1 MSNILDITNP
11 TAPSAVYT
19 TATTLLSNIV
29 PGQDSSLTQKLK
41 LLATLAKSN
50 LEYIPNTVNPG
61 FSYQYA
67 FGTVRNNTNVTMDNI
82 GGLLFQRTTGLAS
95 TAIASQLGVP
105 QVAQIGQ
112 SLIQSSENYNQGFIY
127 TSVPFTNLNKLP
139 GILYQDFRSRKG
151 YSTRTATAIR
161 LDGSAAIARSIG
173 SGFGSDYTGA
183 PKSYWRAG
191 AYAAASAA
199 PGGAYSVFNRD
210 AAGPFGYGWGDHG
223 NIYALRNDFTATS
236 HVATRW
242 VEEKWQP
249 IKNPLAQATPFR
261 GDRVQVIDYRKGV
274 DLTKIYQWK
283 TTVFGMAVDKL
294 GITQDFIKFFFTGPN
309 LSPGLNKTTAIGG
322 NEKLADD
329 AIVFRATID
338 SVSDSFSPSWTP
350 VTMIGRADPNYHY
363 TSYSRNVTIG
373 FTVYA
378 TDRDEMKPIW
388 RKLNALAGYTAPTY
402 NENDIS
408 MEGPWIRFTLGDLF
422 FQQAAVIS
430 SLTYTLHDTNTTW
443 EINIED
449 DPEMMQAPKKIS
461 VSMTLN
467 IVTNELPQKG
477 GKFYTLAKTF
487 EDDDQAKDG
496 NDNWLS
502 DMKKNPVRPPEV
514 INNTNPD
521 DSIFGQ
527 LNPGDTEVPEGFKS
541 DTISLFTDSVS

>member
-29 PGQDSSLTQKLK
+29 PGQALVQKLK
-41 LLATLAKSN
+41 PLATLAKSN

-161 LDGSAAIARSIG
+161 LDGAAAIARSIG
-173 SGFGSDYTGA
+173 SGTGA
-183 PKSYWRAG
+183 KSYWRAG

-210 AAGPFGYGWGDHG
+210 AGGKFGYGWGDHG

-242 VEEKWQP
+242 VNNKWKP

-309 LSPGLNKTTAIGG
+309 LSPGLNNTTAIGG

-338 SVSDSFSPSWTP
+338 SVSDSFSPSWIP

-388 RKLNALAGYTAPTY
+388 RKLNALAGYTAPSY
-402 NENDIS
+402 NKDDIS

-430 SLTYTLHDTNTTW
+430 SLTYTLHDGDTTW

-477 GKFYTLAKTF
+477 GKFYTLAKRF
-487 EDDDQAKDG
+487 NDDDQALDG

-502 DMKKNPVRPPEV
+502 DMKKNPAPPP
-514 INNTNPD
+514 TG
-521 DSIFGQ
+521 SG
-527 LNPGDTEVPEGFKS
+527 S
-541 DTISLFTDSVS
+541 

>member
-1 MSNILDITNP
+1 MSTILDITNP

-19 TATTLLSNIV
+19 VTQPVSNTIFV
-29 PGQDSSLTQKLK
+29 GTQIGNQQIKSF
-41 LLATLAKSN
+41 AAKDPK
-50 LEYIPNTVNPG
+50 YIPNTVNPG

-95 TAIASQLGVP
+95 TAIASQLGIP

-112 SLIQSSENYNQGFIY
+112 SFIQSSENYNQGFIY
-127 TSVPFTNLNKLP
+127 TSVPFTNLNKLS

-161 LDGSAAIARSIG
+161 LDGAAAIARSIG

-183 PKSYWRAG
+183 AKSYWRAG

-210 AAGPFGYGWGDHG
+210 ANGKFGYGWGDHG

-242 VEEKWQP
+242 DSVNNKWQP
-249 IKNPLAQATPFR
+249 ILNPLAQATPFR
-261 GDRVQVIDYRKGV
+261 GDRVQVIDYRKSV
-274 DLTKIYQWK
+274 KLDKIYQWK
-283 TTVFGMAVDKL
+283 PTIFGMAVDAL
-294 GITQDFIKFFFTGPN
+294 GQTQDFIKFFFTGPN
-309 LSPGLNKTTAIGG
+309 LSPGQNQAPGETRDNTVG
-322 NEKLADD
+322 ADD

-338 SVSDSFSPSWTP
+338 SVTDTFSPSWTP

-363 TSYSRNVTIG
+363 TSYSRSVSINFI
-373 FTVYA
+373 VYA

-402 NENDIS
+402 NGNDIS
-408 MEGPWIRFTLGDLF
+408 LEGPWIRFTLGDLF
-422 FQQAAVIS
+422 FQQAAVIT
-430 SLTYTLHDTNTTW
+430 SLTYTLHDGDTTW
-443 EINIED
+443 EINIEG
-449 DPEMMQAPKKIS
+449 DPEMMQAPKKITVNMS
-461 VSMTLN
+461 LN

-487 EDDDQAKDG
+487 DDNDQAKDR

-502 DMKKNPVRPPEV
+502 DMKKNLVRPLTSEQLAALKFV
-514 INNTNPD
+514 SNN
-521 DSIFGQ
+521 S
-527 LNPGDTEVPEGFKS
+527 S
-541 DTISLFTDSVS
+541 R

>member
-19 TATTLLSNIV
+19 TATSLYNIV
-29 PGQDSSLTQKLK
+29 PGQAPSSVQKLN
-41 LLATLAKSN
+41 TLGLVSTSN
-50 LEYIPNTVNPG
+50 LKYITNTVTPG

-173 SGFGSDYTGA
+173 SGLA
-183 PKSYWRAG
+183 KSYWRAG

-210 AAGPFGYGWGDHG
+210 AGRKFGYGWGDHG

-242 VEEKWQP
+242 KGNKWRP
-249 IKNPLAQATPFR
+249 ILNPLAQATPFR
-261 GDRVQVIDYRKGV
+261 GDRVQVIDYRKEV
-274 DLTKIYQWK
+274 DLNKIYQWK
-283 TTVFGMAVDKL
+283 PTVFGMDVDKL
-294 GITQDFIKFFFTGPN
+294 GITQDFIKFFFTGPK
-309 LSPGLNKTTAIGG
+309 LSPGQNKNSGDNTAL
-322 NEKLADD
+322 EDD

-338 SVSDSFSPSWTP
+338 SVSDTFSPQWTP

-363 TSYSRNVTIG
+363 TAYSRNVNIN
-373 FTVYA
+373 FIVYA

-388 RKLNALAGYTAPTY
+388 RKLNALAGYTAPAY
-402 NENDIS
+402 NANDIS

-422 FQQAAVIS
+422 FQQAAVIT
-430 SLTYTLHDTNTTW
+430 SLTYTLHDGNTTW

-461 VSMTLN
+461 VNMGLN

-487 EDDDQAKDG
+487 NPDDQAKDG

-502 DMKKNPVRPPEV
+502 DMEKNLKAPPDKNDS
-514 INNTNPD
+514 NNSSE
-521 DSIFGQ
+521 DSTLSQ
-527 LNPGDTEVPEGFKS
+527 LNPGTTQVTDITTDAEDSFTN
-541 DTISLFTDSVS
+541 DISYS

>member
-1 MSNILDITNP
+1 MSTILDITNP

-29 PGQDSSLTQKLK
+29 PGQSPSLVQKLNT
-41 LLATLAKSN
+41 LATLAKSN

-95 TAIASQLGVP
+95 TAIASQLGIP

-151 YSTRTATAIR
+151 YSARTATAIR
-161 LDGSAAIARSIG
+161 LDGAAAIARSIG
-173 SGFGSDYTGA
+173 SGLGA
-183 PKSYWRAG
+183 KSYWRAG

-210 AAGPFGYGWGDHG
+210 ANEKFGYGWGDHG

-242 VEEKWQP
+242 DSTKWQP
-249 IKNPLAQATPFR
+249 IRNPLAQATPFR
-261 GDRVQVIDYRKGV
+261 GDRVQVIDYRQKV

-283 TTVFGMAVDKL
+283 QTIFGMQTDNL
-294 GITQDFIKFFFTGPN
+294 GKTQDFIKFFFTGPK
-309 LSPGLNKTTAIGG
+309 LSPRLNNTPSVGGDTAIS
-322 NEKLADD
+322 DD

-338 SVSDSFSPSWTP
+338 SVSDTFSPSWTP

-363 TSYSRNVTIG
+363 TSYSRTVNIN
-373 FTVYA
+373 FIVYA

-402 NENDIS
+402 NGNDIS
-408 MEGPWIRFTLGDLF
+408 LEGPWIRFTLGDLF
-422 FQQAAVIS
+422 FQQAAVIN
-430 SLTYTLHDTNTTW
+430 SLTYTLHDGDTTW

-449 DPEMMQAPKKIS
+449 DPEMMQAPKKITVNMS
-461 VSMTLN
+461 LN
-467 IVTNELPQKG
+467 IITNELPQKG

-487 EDDDQAKDG
+487 EATDQAKDG

-502 DMKKNPVRPPEV
+502 DMKKNLTPPS
-514 INNTNPD
+514 TG
-521 DSIFGQ
+521 S
-527 LNPGDTEVPEGFKS
+527 TA
-541 DTISLFTDSVS
+541 

>member
-29 PGQDSSLTQKLK
+29 PGQGILAQKLK
-41 LLATLAKSN
+41 PLATLAKSN

-161 LDGSAAIARSIG
+161 LDGAAAIARSIG
-173 SGFGSDYTGA
+173 SGTGA
-183 PKSYWRAG
+183 KSYWRAG

-210 AAGPFGYGWGDHG
+210 AGGKFGYGWGDHG

-242 VEEKWQP
+242 NSATNEWKP

-261 GDRVQVIDYRKGV
+261 GDRVQVIDYRKQV
-274 DLTKIYQWK
+274 KLNKIYQWK
-283 TTVFGMAVDKL
+283 TNGVW
-294 GITQDFIKFFFTGPN
+294 N
-309 LSPGLNKTTAIGG
+309 GG
-322 NEKLADD
+322 
-329 AIVFRATID
+329 R
-338 SVSDSFSPSWTP
+338 
-350 VTMIGRADPNYHY
+350 
-363 TSYSRNVTIG
+363 
-373 FTVYA
+373 
-378 TDRDEMKPIW
+378 
-388 RKLNALAGYTAPTY
+388 
-402 NENDIS
+402 
-408 MEGPWIRFTLGDLF
+408 
-422 FQQAAVIS
+422 
-430 SLTYTLHDTNTTW
+430 
-443 EINIED
+443 
-449 DPEMMQAPKKIS
+449 
-461 VSMTLN
+461 
-467 IVTNELPQKG
+467 
-477 GKFYTLAKTF
+477 
-487 EDDDQAKDG
+487 
-496 NDNWLS
+496 
-502 DMKKNPVRPPEV
+502 
-514 INNTNPD
+514 
-521 DSIFGQ
+521 
-527 LNPGDTEVPEGFKS
+527 
-541 DTISLFTDSVS
+541 

>member
-11 TAPSAVYT
+11 TAPSAVIPST
-19 TATTLLSNIV
+19 KLLSGIV
-29 PGQDSSLTQKLK
+29 LGQDSSLAQKINS
-41 LLATLAKSN
+41 LATLAKPN
-50 LEYIPNTVNPG
+50 LEYVPNTVNPG

-161 LDGSAAIARSIG
+161 LDGAAAIARSIG

-242 VEEKWQP
+242 VDNKWQP

-283 TTVFGMAVDKL
+283 PTVLGMAVDKL

-309 LSPGLNKTTAIGG
+309 LSPGLNETTAIGG
-322 NEKLADD
+322 DNSLTDD

-338 SVSDSFSPSWTP
+338 SVTDTFSPSWTP

-363 TSYSRNVTIG
+363 TSYSRSVNIT

-408 MEGPWIRFTLGDLF
+408 LEGPWIRFTLGDLF
-422 FQQAAVIS
+422 FQQAAVIN
-430 SLTYTLHDTNTTW
+430 SLTYTLHDTNTNW

-461 VSMTLN
+461 VNMALN

-477 GKFYTLAKTF
+477 GKFYTLAKRF
-487 EDDDQAKDG
+487 NDDDQAIDG

-527 LNPGDTEVPEGFKS
+527 RNPGDIEVSGGFET
-541 DTISLFTDSVS
+541 DTISLFTNPVG

>member
-19 TATTLLSNIV
+19 KATTLLSNIV
-29 PGQDSSLTQKLK
+29 PGQAPSIAQKLNT
-41 LLATLAKSN
+41 LATLAKSN

-183 PKSYWRAG
+183 AKSYWRAG

-210 AAGPFGYGWGDHG
+210 AGGKFGYGWGDHG

-236 HVATRW
+236 HVAKRW
-242 VEEKWQP
+242 VDNEWKP
-249 IKNPLAQATPFR
+249 IRNPLAQATPFR
-261 GDRVQVIDYRKGV
+261 GDRVQVIDYRKEV
-274 DLTKIYQWK
+274 DLNKIYQWK
-283 TTVFGMAVDKL
+283 PTVFGMDVDNL
-294 GITQDFIKFFFTGPN
+294 GITQDFIKFFFTGPK
-309 LSPGLNKTTAIGG
+309 LSPGQNKNSG
-322 NEKLADD
+322 NNKALEDD

-338 SVSDSFSPSWTP
+338 SVTDSFSPQWTP

-363 TSYSRNVTIG
+363 TAYSRNVNVN

-402 NENDIS
+402 NANDIS

-422 FQQAAVIS
+422 FQQAAVIT
-430 SLTYTLHDTNTTW
+430 SLTYTLHDANTTW

-461 VSMTLN
+461 VNIILN

-487 EDDDQAKDG
+487 NSDDQTKDG

-502 DMKKNPVRPPEV
+502 DMEKNPVAKAD
-514 INNTNPD
+514 NNTN
-521 DSIFGQ
+521 
-527 LNPGDTEVPEGFKS
+527 S
-541 DTISLFTDSVS
+541 DTNPDTNAGGPPNELFPPNPEVSLGAKFNN

>member
-19 TATTLLSNIV
+19 TATSLYNIV
-29 PGQDSSLTQKLK
+29 PGQAPSSVQKLN
-41 LLATLAKSN
+41 TLGLVSTSN
-50 LEYIPNTVNPG
+50 LEYITNTVTPG

-95 TAIASQLGVP
+95 TAIASQLAVP

-112 SLIQSSENYNQGFIY
+112 SLIQRSENYNQGFIY

-173 SGFGSDYTGA
+173 SGLA
-183 PKSYWRAG
+183 KSYWRAG

-210 AAGPFGYGWGDHG
+210 AGGKFGAGWGDHG

-242 VEEKWQP
+242 KDDKWKP
-249 IKNPLAQATPFR
+249 ITNPLAQATPFR
-261 GDRVQVIDYRKGV
+261 GDRVQVINYRKEV
-274 DLTKIYQWK
+274 NLDKIYQWK
-283 TTVFGMAVDKL
+283 PTVFGMDVDNL
-294 GITQDFIKFFFTGPN
+294 GKTQDFIKFFFTGPN
-309 LSPGLNKTTAIGG
+309 LSPALNG
-322 NEKLADD
+322 NPETNDAKLLDD

-338 SVSDSFSPSWTP
+338 SVSDTFSPSWTP

-363 TSYSRNVTIG
+363 TAYSRNVNIN
-373 FTVYA
+373 FIVYA

-388 RKLNALAGYTAPTY
+388 RKLNALAGYTAPAY
-402 NENDIS
+402 NANDIS

-461 VSMTLN
+461 VNMGLN
-467 IVTNELPQKG
+467 IVTNELPQNG

-487 EDDDQAKDG
+487 NPDDQAKDG

-502 DMKKNPVRPPEV
+502 DMEKNLKAPPDKNDS
-514 INNTNPD
+514 NNSSE
-521 DSIFGQ
+521 DSTLSQ
-527 LNPGDTEVPEGFKS
+527 LNPGTTQVTDITTDAEDSFTN
-541 DTISLFTDSVS
+541 DISYS

>member
-19 TATTLLSNIV
+19 TATSLYNIV
-29 PGQDSSLTQKLK
+29 PGQAPSSVQKLNA
-41 LLATLAKSN
+41 LGLVSTSN
-50 LEYIPNTVNPG
+50 LEYITNTVTPG

-112 SLIQSSENYNQGFIY
+112 SLIQRSENYNQGFIY

-173 SGFGSDYTGA
+173 SGFA
-183 PKSYWRAG
+183 KSYWRAG

-210 AAGPFGYGWGDHG
+210 AGGKFGAGWGDHG

-242 VEEKWQP
+242 KDDKWKP
-249 IKNPLAQATPFR
+249 ITNPLAQATPFR
-261 GDRVQVIDYRKGV
+261 GDRVQVIDYRKRV

-283 TTVFGMAVDKL
+283 PTVFGMDVNRL

-309 LSPGLNKTTAIGG
+309 LSPALNG
-322 NEKLADD
+322 NPGATGDDESLVDD

-338 SVSDSFSPSWTP
+338 SVSDTFSPSWTP

-363 TSYSRNVTIG
+363 TAYSRNVNIN
-373 FTVYA
+373 FIVYA

-388 RKLNALAGYTAPTY
+388 RKLNALAGYTAPAY
-402 NENDIS
+402 NANDIS

-422 FQQAAVIS
+422 FQQAAVIT

-461 VSMTLN
+461 VNMGLN

-487 EDDDQAKDG
+487 NPEDNQTKDG
-496 NDNWLS
+496 SDNWLS
-502 DMKKNPVRPPEV
+502 DMEKNLKAPPDKNDS
-514 INNTNPD
+514 NNSSE
-521 DSIFGQ
+521 DSTLSQ
-527 LNPGDTEVPEGFKS
+527 LNPGTTQVTDITIDTDDSFTN
-541 DTISLFTDSVS
+541 DISYS

>member
-11 TAPSAVYT
+11 LPTVVIPST
-19 TATTLLSNIV
+19 KLLSGIV
-29 PGQDSSLTQKLK
+29 LGQDSSLAQKINS
-41 LLATLAKSN
+41 LATLAKSN
-50 LEYIPNTVNPG
+50 LEYVPNTVNPG

-161 LDGSAAIARSIG
+161 LDGAAAIARSIG
-173 SGFGSDYTGA
+173 SGPGLGA
-183 PKSYWRAG
+183 KSYWRAG

-210 AAGPFGYGWGDHG
+210 AGGKFGYGWGDHG

-242 VEEKWQP
+242 NSATNEWKP
-249 IKNPLAQATPFR
+249 IRNPLAQATPFR
-261 GDRVQVIDYRKGV
+261 GDRVQVIDYRKQV
-274 DLTKIYQWK
+274 KLNKIYQWK
-283 TTVFGMAVDKL
+283 RTVFGMEVDVL
-294 GITQDFIKFFFTGPN
+294 GQTQDFIKFFFTGPN
-309 LSPGLNKTTAIGG
+309 LSPGQNQRSGDIDADDVKS
-322 NEKLADD
+322 DD
-329 AIVFRATID
+329 AIVFRAIID
-338 SVSDSFSPSWTP
+338 SVTDTFSPSWIP

-363 TSYSRNVTIG
+363 TSYSRSVNIT

-408 MEGPWIRFTLGDLF
+408 IEGPWIRFTLGDLF
-422 FQQAAVIS
+422 FQQAAVIN
-430 SLTYTLHDTNTTW
+430 SLTYTLHDTNTNW

-461 VSMTLN
+461 VNMALN

-477 GKFYTLAKTF
+477 GKFYTLAKRF
-487 EDDDQAKDG
+487 NKVDDQALDG

-502 DMKKNPVRPPEV
+502 DMKKNLKAPLVVTEQRGSTNSDTNASGPPDEAFP
-514 INNTNPD
+514 TNP
-521 DSIFGQ
+521 
-527 LNPGDTEVPEGFKS
+527 EE
-541 DTISLFTDSVS
+541 SLGNKVTKQR